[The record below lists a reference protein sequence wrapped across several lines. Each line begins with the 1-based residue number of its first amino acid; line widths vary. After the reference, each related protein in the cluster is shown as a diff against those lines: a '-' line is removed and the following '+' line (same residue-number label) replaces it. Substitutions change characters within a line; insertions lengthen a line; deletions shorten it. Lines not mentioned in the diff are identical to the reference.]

1 MRADDL
7 RSLGIIVVNY
17 GSHDLIEANLGPIA
31 LDEHDVC
38 VIIVDNFSTQ
48 AEREAIRATTS
59 AHGWSLVSLDS
70 NRGFGAAVNEGVCE
84 AGRLG
89 CSSVLL
95 VNPDATVTADVIA
108 ELHAQCAREP
118 NAMIAPR
125 ILAPNGAVFFAGAEV
140 LPRDGSIRSRAGA
153 LRDGHIPGAQPWLT
167 AACLAMSS
175 RIVRP
180 DRGIR
185 RDLLPLLGR
194 RGPELPSR
202 TRRHRPGRTRR
213 SRGRARR
220 RWDAGHAP
228 RPRQVRPLL
237 LLQLPQPTA
246 VRGAQ
251 PRPPR
256 RSSLD
261 AADPGGELAD
271 PASGWKAAVAAVARP
286 AAGGDSR
293 LSRRAVAGY
302 AGAPATARRGA
313 LASWMRRHER
323 RADKRRCRR
332 RRRPKARVR

>member
-17 GSHDLIEANLGPIA
+17 GSHDLIEANLGTIA

-84 AGRLG
+84 AGRVG

-108 ELHAQCAREP
+108 ELNAQCAREP

-167 AACLAMSS
+167 AACLAMTRELFG
-175 RIVRP
+175 RIGGFDETYFLYWEDVDLSYRAARAGIDLVVR
-180 DRGIR
+180 D
-185 RDLLPLLGR
+185 DLVVVHDEG
-194 RGPELPSR
+194 GTQG
-202 TRRHRPGRTRR
+202 TR
-213 SRGRARR
+213 RGRAKSDRYYYYTCRNRLLFAARNLDRSDVLRWMLLTPAASWRILLRGGRR
-220 RWDAGHAP
+220 QLLQSPG
-228 RPRQVRPLL
+228 PLL
-237 LLQLPQPTA
+237 AAIRGSA
-246 VRGAQ
+246 VG
-251 PRPPR
+251 
-256 RSSLD
+256 LW
-261 AADPGGELAD
+261 LAMRALGKS
-271 PASGWKAAVAAVARP
+271 PA
-286 AAGGDSR
+286 
-293 LSRRAVAGY
+293 RRARVVD
-302 AGAPATARRGA
+302 AT
-313 LASWMRRHER
+313 
-323 RADKRRCRR
+323 
-332 RRRPKARVR
+332 P